1 MLGEVSEGVSGR
13 GRVTC
18 LGAVTGLL
26 PEISRRDID
35 DGGCCI
41 FEKTNELR
49 KEESSREPS
58 T

>member
-18 LGAVTGLL
+18 LGVIGGAGEAIWTASVTGLL

-41 FEKTNELR
+41 FEKRMN
-49 KEESSREPS
+49 
-58 T
+58 